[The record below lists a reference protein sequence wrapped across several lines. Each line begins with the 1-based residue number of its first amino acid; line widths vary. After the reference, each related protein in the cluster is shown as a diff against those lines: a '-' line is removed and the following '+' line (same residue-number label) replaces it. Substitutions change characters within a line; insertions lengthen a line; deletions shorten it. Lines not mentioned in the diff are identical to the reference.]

1 MCFAELECSEL
12 IREFGLKKILP
23 LIPLIEGLDPKL
35 RDARLDLERQR
46 EARNTRAIK
55 FNRNAYAT
63 CNLPEVKFGN
73 NLNNFSISFGLQAEA
88 NDNKAGMHIVSMY
101 RASTDD
107 RFLSIKTGRNKNLIM
122 TLHVDGSWENR
133 IEITT
138 SDIADT
144 TRNDNN
150 EFEDMLILNGKL
162 NNVVLSYN
170 TGEDKSI
177 HKMV

>member
-1 MCFAELECSEL
+1 M
-12 IREFGLKKILP
+12 
-23 LIPLIEGLDPKL
+23 
-35 RDARLDLERQR
+35 
-46 EARNTRAIK
+46 
-55 FNRNAYAT
+55 
-63 CNLPEVKFGN
+63 PEVKFGN

-88 NDNKAGMHIVSMY
+88 NDNKAGMHIIVSMY

-107 RFLSIKTGRNKNLIM
+107 RVLSIKTGRNKNLIM

-170 TGEDKSI
+170 KGKIKVFTNGVEDLDTKVQIYGTKSLWNEETTLHSANVPFSNSI
-177 HKMV
+177 NGR